1 MSAPGLSAE
10 EFEIT
15 RRFEMLPDAI
25 ALDEGHDFKQ
35 AGGLGM
41 LDRFEFQPDGWKK
54 PAVFECWTYPH
65 WGIVHGQV
73 EFTARRVLKDGK
85 TSHEPPVGVS
95 LPFVLWLKV
104 VAREAAS

>member
-1 MSAPGLSAE
+1 MSTTTAPGLTNE
-10 EFEIT
+10 EYEIT

-25 ALDEGHDFKQ
+25 ALDEGYDFIQ
-35 AGGLGM
+35 AGRLAM

-54 PAVFECWTYPH
+54 PAVFECWTFPH

-73 EFTARRVLKDGK
+73 EFTVRRILKTGDA
-85 TSHEPPVGVS
+85 SLEPPVGVS

-104 VAREAAS
+104 VAK